1 MHLEQTAEE
10 KRHPEHGPAPV
21 GVDPVYGESGG
32 EAVIEIPE
40 DAYKQ
45 NYVYHQS
52 RRILGG

>member
-10 KRHPEHGPAPV
+10 KRHPEPGPAPV
-21 GVDPVYGESGG
+21 GIDPGHRDAGSEG
-32 EAVIEIPE
+32 VIEISE

-52 RRILGG
+52 RRVLGS